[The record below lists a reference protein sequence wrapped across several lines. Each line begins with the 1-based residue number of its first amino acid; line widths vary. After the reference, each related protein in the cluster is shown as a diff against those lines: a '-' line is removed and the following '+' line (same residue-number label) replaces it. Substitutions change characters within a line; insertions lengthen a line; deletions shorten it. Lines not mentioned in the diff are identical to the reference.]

1 MNNTL
6 QPTDC
11 ITTSS
16 DIGVI
21 AQEVGT
27 AYPDTITIDTSAW
40 NMNSGTGSSYY
51 YTTGAG
57 SGGFS
62 TDTITISGGGSGYTI
77 GTGLTAS
84 QINTISVSDL
94 SASTFQ
100 WKNHEFVDTFP
111 DYDRV
116 QKMCEQYPGLRIAYE
131 KFVTTYKLVKDDYD
145 SPKD

>member
-1 MNNTL
+1 MSNTL

-11 ITTSS
+11 ITISS
-16 DIGVI
+16 NVGVI

-27 AYPDTITIDTSAW
+27 VCPNTITLDTSSW
-40 NMNSGTGSSYY
+40 NMSSGTGTSYY

-57 SGGFS
+57 ASGAS
-62 TDTITISGGGSGYTI
+62 DTITITGGGTSGYSI
-77 GTGLTAS
+77 GSITGA
-84 QINTISVSDL
+84 
-94 SASTFQ
+94 TFN
-100 WKNHEFVDTFP
+100 WKSEEFVDCFP

-116 QKMCEQYPGLRIAYE
+116 TAMCEKYPGLKIAYE